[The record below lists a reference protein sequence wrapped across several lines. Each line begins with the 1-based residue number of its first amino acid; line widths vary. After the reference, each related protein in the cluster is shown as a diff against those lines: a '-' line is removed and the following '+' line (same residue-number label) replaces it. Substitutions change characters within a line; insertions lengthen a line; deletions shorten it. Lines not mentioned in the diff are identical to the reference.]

1 MAIGPFGK
9 GKREITA
16 PIGRRGGAGATPQQ
30 ASANQ
35 DEAYVPQHAA
45 SQGEGSVPQQAAS
58 PLPQA
63 RGARAAAP
71 GVPQQAASPAPHVP
85 GTHAEASLPRRVSA
99 QAPSPYAEATTPLV
113 EPAGATLPRPAAGA
127 APAQPRSNLRPA
139 SLGTRFSR
147 KRAQRPRK
155 PRKPNKLALLISAWW
170 NRLIGAV
177 YSGSLSSQTEQYAAH
192 NTTQDYI
199 WNSVGLGAWGVVFP
213 ILSIVTTQLVN
224 VDAAGRFSMAFV
236 TGTLLLFIAN
246 YGVRTY
252 QVSDIDETHSFWDY
266 QVNRIATCLAML
278 AAGFAYCKFRGYD
291 AQMFTLSMGMFLYRA
306 IDGLADVY
314 EGRLQQMDKLY
325 LAGVSQAVRSAAV
338 IVGYTVLIFITHD
351 LGIAGIAMAV
361 GAIASFVLLT
371 LPLTYFE
378 TPRSARPTVTGVKDL
393 FVQCFPLFVAL
404 FLYNLIDN
412 MPKFSMEGALP
423 YADQLY
429 FNALFSPA
437 HIIIMAIGF
446 IYKPQ
451 LTRLAEIWA
460 DPKRRVRFD
469 LIVLAVLAI
478 IVVLTLGVAA
488 FMGTIG
494 IPITSFLYGVDFE
507 QFRGLCY
514 VMIATGG
521 VCAAIDFLY
530 QIITVLRRQKAVTR
544 VYLLT
549 LGFSLFIPPLLIG
562 FTGLTGAVLG
572 YLIVMCIL
580 LVLLVTEYLSIHA
593 ELSETMKA
601 LHFHREDKPAVRE
614 EPAAV
619 AKAGMNEGE
628 RAE

>member
-1 MAIGPFGK
+1 MDNPF
-9 GKREITA
+9 KRSAGTRA
-16 PIGRRGGAGATPQQ
+16 QGAGRRHERGEARREMLEAERPAGERQ
-30 ASANQ
+30 ARRQ
-35 DEAYVPQHAA
+35 R
-45 SQGEGSVPQQAAS
+45 QAA
-58 PLPQA
+58 
-63 RGARAAAP
+63 
-71 GVPQQAASPAPHVP
+71 
-85 GTHAEASLPRRVSA
+85 PRRPRRPKR
-99 QAPSPYAEATTPLV
+99 PSRLGMLV
-113 EPAGATLPRPAAGA
+113 G
-127 APAQPRSNLRPA
+127 S
-139 SLGTRFSR
+139 
-147 KRAQRPRK
+147 
-155 PRKPNKLALLISAWW
+155 WW

-192 NTTQDYI
+192 NTTRDYI

-213 ILSIVTTQLVN
+213 VLSVVTTQLVG
-224 VDAAGRFSMAFV
+224 VEQAGRFSMAFV

-246 YGVRTY
+246 YGVRTF
-252 QVSDIDETHSFWDY
+252 QVSDLSERHSFADY
-266 QVNRIATCLAML
+266 QANRVLTCIVMML
-278 AAGFAYCKFRGYD
+278 VGILYCQLRGYD
-291 AQMFTLSMGMFLYRA
+291 PQMFTLCMGMFAYRA
-306 IDGLADVY
+306 VDGLADVY

-325 LAGVSQAVRSAAV
+325 LAGISQAIRSAAV
-338 IVGYTVLIFITHD
+338 IIAYCALILITRSI
-351 LGIAGIAMAV
+351 GAAGVAMAV
-361 GAIASFVLLT
+361 ASVASFVLLT

-378 TPRSARPTVTGVKDL
+378 TPKSAKLSIAGVRDL

-412 MPKFSMEGALP
+412 MPKFAMEGALS
-423 YADQLY
+423 YDNQLY

-451 LTRLAEIWA
+451 LMRLAEIWA
-460 DPKRRVRFD
+460 DSKRRGRFD

-478 IVVLTLGVAA
+478 IVALTGGVAVV
-488 FMGTIG
+488 MGTVG
-494 IPITSFLYGVDFE
+494 IPVMSFLYGVDFE

-514 VMIATGG
+514 VMVATGG

-593 ELSETMKA
+593 ELSETLKSY
-601 LHFHREDKPAVRE
+601 HRGAAEVE
-614 EPAAV
+614 E
-619 AKAGMNEGE
+619 
-628 RAE
+628 

>member
-1 MAIGPFGK
+1 MDNPF
-9 GKREITA
+9 KRSAGTRA
-16 PIGRRGGAGATPQQ
+16 QGAGRRHERGEARREMLEAERPAGERQ
-30 ASANQ
+30 ARRQ
-35 DEAYVPQHAA
+35 R
-45 SQGEGSVPQQAAS
+45 QAAS
-58 PLPQA
+58 
-63 RGARAAAP
+63 RR
-71 GVPQQAASPAPHVP
+71 
-85 GTHAEASLPRRVSA
+85 PRRPKR
-99 QAPSPYAEATTPLV
+99 PSRLGMLV
-113 EPAGATLPRPAAGA
+113 G
-127 APAQPRSNLRPA
+127 S
-139 SLGTRFSR
+139 
-147 KRAQRPRK
+147 
-155 PRKPNKLALLISAWW
+155 WW

-192 NTTQDYI
+192 NTTRDYI

-213 ILSIVTTQLVN
+213 VLSVVTTQLVG
-224 VDAAGRFSMAFV
+224 VEQAGRFSMAFV

-246 YGVRTY
+246 YGVRTF
-252 QVSDIDETHSFWDY
+252 QVSDLSERHSFADY
-266 QVNRIATCLAML
+266 QANRALTCIVMML
-278 AAGFAYCKFRGYD
+278 VGILYCQLRGYD
-291 AQMFTLSMGMFLYRA
+291 PQMFTLCMGMFAYRA
-306 IDGLADVY
+306 VDGLADVY

-325 LAGVSQAVRSAAV
+325 LAGISQAIRSAAV
-338 IVGYTVLIFITHD
+338 IIAYCALILITRSI
-351 LGIAGIAMAV
+351 GAAGVAMAV
-361 GAIASFVLLT
+361 ASVASFVLLT

-378 TPRSARPTVTGVKDL
+378 TPKSAKLSITGVRDL

-412 MPKFSMEGALP
+412 MPKFAMEGALS
-423 YADQLY
+423 YDNQLY

-451 LTRLAEIWA
+451 LMRLAEIWA
-460 DPKRRVRFD
+460 DPKRRGRFD

-478 IVVLTLGVAA
+478 IVALTGGVAVV
-488 FMGTIG
+488 MGTVG
-494 IPITSFLYGVDFE
+494 IPVMSFLYGVDFE

-514 VMIATGG
+514 VMVATGG

-593 ELSETMKA
+593 ELSETLKSYRKSSA
-601 LHFHREDKPAVRE
+601 RESVE
-614 EPAAV
+614 
-619 AKAGMNEGE
+619 
-628 RAE
+628 

>member
-1 MAIGPFGK
+1 MDNPF
-9 GKREITA
+9 KRSAGTRA
-16 PIGRRGGAGATPQQ
+16 QGAGRRHER
-30 ASANQ
+30 
-35 DEAYVPQHAA
+35 DEARREMLEAEQPA
-45 SQGEGSVPQQAAS
+45 GERQARRQRQAA
-58 PLPQA
+58 
-63 RGARAAAP
+63 
-71 GVPQQAASPAPHVP
+71 
-85 GTHAEASLPRRVSA
+85 PRRPRRPKR
-99 QAPSPYAEATTPLV
+99 PSRLGMLV
-113 EPAGATLPRPAAGA
+113 G
-127 APAQPRSNLRPA
+127 N
-139 SLGTRFSR
+139 
-147 KRAQRPRK
+147 
-155 PRKPNKLALLISAWW
+155 WW

-192 NTTQDYI
+192 NTTRDYI

-213 ILSIVTTQLVN
+213 VLSVVTTQLVG
-224 VDAAGRFSMAFV
+224 VEQAGRFSMAFV

-246 YGVRTY
+246 YGVRTF
-252 QVSDIDETHSFWDY
+252 QVSDLSERHSFADY
-266 QVNRIATCLAML
+266 QANRALTCIVMML
-278 AAGFAYCKFRGYD
+278 VGILYCQLRGYD
-291 AQMFTLSMGMFLYRA
+291 PQMFTLCMGMFAYRA
-306 IDGLADVY
+306 VDGLADVY

-325 LAGVSQAVRSAAV
+325 LAGISQAIRSAAV
-338 IVGYTVLIFITHD
+338 IIAYCALILITRSI
-351 LGIAGIAMAV
+351 GAAGVAMAV
-361 GAIASFVLLT
+361 ASVASFVLLT

-378 TPRSARPTVTGVKDL
+378 TPKSTKLSIAGVRNL

-412 MPKFSMEGALP
+412 MPKFAMEGALS
-423 YADQLY
+423 YDNQLY

-437 HIIIMAIGF
+437 HIIIMVIGF

-451 LTRLAEIWA
+451 LMRLAEIWA
-460 DPKRRVRFD
+460 DPKRRGRFD

-478 IVVLTLGVAA
+478 IVALTGGVAVV
-488 FMGTIG
+488 MGTVG
-494 IPITSFLYGVDFE
+494 IPVMSFLYGVDFE

-514 VMIATGG
+514 VMVATGG

-593 ELSETMKA
+593 ELSETLKSYRKSSA
-601 LHFHREDKPAVRE
+601 RES
-614 EPAAV
+614 
-619 AKAGMNEGE
+619 
-628 RAE
+628 AE

>member
-1 MAIGPFGK
+1 MDNPF
-9 GKREITA
+9 KRSAGTRA
-16 PIGRRGGAGATPQQ
+16 QGAGRRHERGEARREMLEAERPAGERQ
-30 ASANQ
+30 ARRQ
-35 DEAYVPQHAA
+35 R
-45 SQGEGSVPQQAAS
+45 QAA
-58 PLPQA
+58 
-63 RGARAAAP
+63 
-71 GVPQQAASPAPHVP
+71 
-85 GTHAEASLPRRVSA
+85 PRRPRRPKR
-99 QAPSPYAEATTPLV
+99 PSRLGMLV
-113 EPAGATLPRPAAGA
+113 G
-127 APAQPRSNLRPA
+127 N
-139 SLGTRFSR
+139 
-147 KRAQRPRK
+147 
-155 PRKPNKLALLISAWW
+155 WW

-192 NTTQDYI
+192 NTTRDYI

-213 ILSIVTTQLVN
+213 VLSVVTTQLVG
-224 VDAAGRFSMAFV
+224 VEQAGRFSMAFV

-246 YGVRTY
+246 YGVRTF
-252 QVSDIDETHSFWDY
+252 QVSDLSERHSFADY
-266 QVNRIATCLAML
+266 QANRALTCIVMML
-278 AAGFAYCKFRGYD
+278 VGILYCQLRGYD
-291 AQMFTLSMGMFLYRA
+291 PQMFTLCMGMFAYRA
-306 IDGLADVY
+306 VDGLADVY

-325 LAGVSQAVRSAAV
+325 LAGISQAIRSAAV
-338 IVGYTVLIFITHD
+338 IIAYCALILITRSI
-351 LGIAGIAMAV
+351 GAAGVAMAV
-361 GAIASFVLLT
+361 ASVASFVLLT

-378 TPRSARPTVTGVKDL
+378 TPKSAKLSITGVRDL

-412 MPKFSMEGALP
+412 MPKFAMEGALS
-423 YADQLY
+423 YDNQLY

-451 LTRLAEIWA
+451 LMRLAEIWA
-460 DPKRRVRFD
+460 DPKRRGRFD

-478 IVVLTLGVAA
+478 IVALTGGVAVV
-488 FMGTIG
+488 MGTVG
-494 IPITSFLYGVDFE
+494 IPVMSFLYGVDFE

-514 VMIATGG
+514 VMVATGG

-593 ELSETMKA
+593 ELSETLKSYRKSSA
-601 LHFHREDKPAVRE
+601 RES
-614 EPAAV
+614 
-619 AKAGMNEGE
+619 
-628 RAE
+628 AE

>member
-1 MAIGPFGK
+1 MDNPF
-9 GKREITA
+9 KRSAGTRA
-16 PIGRRGGAGATPQQ
+16 QGAGRRHERGEARREMLEAERPAGEHQ
-30 ASANQ
+30 ARRQ
-35 DEAYVPQHAA
+35 R
-45 SQGEGSVPQQAAS
+45 QAA
-58 PLPQA
+58 
-63 RGARAAAP
+63 
-71 GVPQQAASPAPHVP
+71 
-85 GTHAEASLPRRVSA
+85 PRRPRRPKR
-99 QAPSPYAEATTPLV
+99 PSRLGMLV
-113 EPAGATLPRPAAGA
+113 G
-127 APAQPRSNLRPA
+127 N
-139 SLGTRFSR
+139 
-147 KRAQRPRK
+147 
-155 PRKPNKLALLISAWW
+155 WW

-192 NTTQDYI
+192 NTTRDYI

-213 ILSIVTTQLVN
+213 VLSVVTTQLVG
-224 VDAAGRFSMAFV
+224 VEQAGRFSMAFV

-246 YGVRTY
+246 YGVRTF
-252 QVSDIDETHSFWDY
+252 QVSDLSERHSFADY
-266 QVNRIATCLAML
+266 QANRVLTCIVMML
-278 AAGFAYCKFRGYD
+278 VGILYCQLRGYD
-291 AQMFTLSMGMFLYRA
+291 PQMFTLCMGMFAYRA
-306 IDGLADVY
+306 VDGLADVY

-325 LAGVSQAVRSAAV
+325 LAGISQAIRSAAV
-338 IVGYTVLIFITHD
+338 IIAYCALILITRSI
-351 LGIAGIAMAV
+351 GAAGVAMAV
-361 GAIASFVLLT
+361 ASVASFVLLT

-378 TPRSARPTVTGVKDL
+378 TPKSAKLSITGVRDL

-412 MPKFSMEGALP
+412 MPKFAMEGALS
-423 YADQLY
+423 YDNQLY

-451 LTRLAEIWA
+451 LMRLAEIWA
-460 DPKRRVRFD
+460 DPKRRGRFD

-478 IVVLTLGVAA
+478 IVALTGGVAVV
-488 FMGTIG
+488 MGTVG
-494 IPITSFLYGVDFE
+494 IPVMSFLYGVDFE

-514 VMIATGG
+514 VMVATGG

-593 ELSETMKA
+593 ELSETLKSYRKSSA
-601 LHFHREDKPAVRE
+601 RES
-614 EPAAV
+614 
-619 AKAGMNEGE
+619 
-628 RAE
+628 AE

>member
-1 MAIGPFGK
+1 MPRNPFGK
-9 GKREITA
+9 RAATVTSPVRKGGQAA
-16 PIGRRGGAGATPQQ
+16 PAG
-30 ASANQ
+30 
-35 DEAYVPQHAA
+35 QHAPA
-45 SQGEGSVPQQAAS
+45 GQPAPSRQVTSNERDAVD
-58 PLPQA
+58 
-63 RGARAAAP
+63 RAAA
-71 GVPQQAASPAPHVP
+71 
-85 GTHAEASLPRRVSA
+85 
-99 QAPSPYAEATTPLV
+99 
-113 EPAGATLPRPAAGA
+113 
-127 APAQPRSNLRPA
+127 
-139 SLGTRFSR
+139 GTRFDHTEPRRPSGPRFSR
-147 KRAQRPRK
+147 GSRTPRPRK
-155 PRKPNKLALLISAWW
+155 PRKPSRLARLVGGWWDRLIS
-170 NRLIGAV
+170 AV

-192 NTTQDYI
+192 DTTRDYI

-213 ILSIVTTQLVN
+213 ILSIVTTQLVS

-246 YGVRTY
+246 YGVRTF
-252 QVSDIDETHSFWDY
+252 QVSDIDETHSFGDY
-266 QVNRIATCLAML
+266 QANRVLTCVGML
-278 AAGFAYCKFRGYD
+278 LVGFLYCTLRGYD
-291 AQMFTLSMGMFLYRA
+291 AQMFTLSMGMFVYRA
-306 IDGLADVY
+306 VDGLADVY

-325 LAGVSQAVRSAAV
+325 LAGISQALRSAAV
-338 IVGYTVLIFITHD
+338 IVAYTVLIFISHD
-351 LGIAGIAMAV
+351 LGVAGIAMAV

-371 LPLTYFE
+371 LPLTFFE
-378 TPRSARPTVTGVKDL
+378 TPKSTKFSLAGVKDL

-412 MPKFSMEGALP
+412 MPKFSMEGVLP

-437 HIIIMAIGF
+437 HIIIMVIGF

-451 LTRLAEIWA
+451 LMRLAEIWA
-460 DPKRRVRFD
+460 DPSRRVRFD
-469 LIVLAVLAI
+469 LIVIAVLAV
-478 IVVLTLGVAA
+478 IVALTGGVAA
-488 FMGTIG
+488 FMGTVG
-494 IPITSFLYGVDFE
+494 IPIMSFLYGVDFE

-549 LGFSLFIPPLLIG
+549 LGFSLFVPPLLIG

-593 ELSETMKA
+593 ELSES
-601 LHFHREDKPAVRE
+601 LRDLRSRRRS
-614 EPAAV
+614 AA
-619 AKAGMNEGE
+619 E
-628 RAE
+628 

>member
-1 MAIGPFGK
+1 M
-9 GKREITA
+9 
-16 PIGRRGGAGATPQQ
+16 
-30 ASANQ
+30 
-35 DEAYVPQHAA
+35 
-45 SQGEGSVPQQAAS
+45 
-58 PLPQA
+58 
-63 RGARAAAP
+63 
-71 GVPQQAASPAPHVP
+71 
-85 GTHAEASLPRRVSA
+85 
-99 QAPSPYAEATTPLV
+99 LV
-113 EPAGATLPRPAAGA
+113 G
-127 APAQPRSNLRPA
+127 N
-139 SLGTRFSR
+139 
-147 KRAQRPRK
+147 
-155 PRKPNKLALLISAWW
+155 WW

-192 NTTQDYI
+192 NTTRDYI

-213 ILSIVTTQLVN
+213 VLSVVTTQLVG
-224 VDAAGRFSMAFV
+224 VEQAGRFSMAFV

-246 YGVRTY
+246 YGVRTF
-252 QVSDIDETHSFWDY
+252 QVSDLSERHSFADY
-266 QVNRIATCLAML
+266 QANRVLTCIVMML
-278 AAGFAYCKFRGYD
+278 VGILYCQLRGYD
-291 AQMFTLSMGMFLYRA
+291 PQMFTLCMGMFAYRA
-306 IDGLADVY
+306 VDGLADVY

-325 LAGVSQAVRSAAV
+325 LAGISQAIRSAAV
-338 IVGYTVLIFITHD
+338 IIAYCALILITRSI
-351 LGIAGIAMAV
+351 GAAGVAMAV
-361 GAIASFVLLT
+361 ASVASFVLLT

-378 TPRSARPTVTGVKDL
+378 TPKSAKLSITGVRDL

-412 MPKFSMEGALP
+412 MPKFAMEGALS
-423 YADQLY
+423 YDNQLY

-451 LTRLAEIWA
+451 LMRLAEIWA
-460 DPKRRVRFD
+460 DPKRRGRFD

-478 IVVLTLGVAA
+478 IVALTGGVAVV
-488 FMGTIG
+488 MGTVG
-494 IPITSFLYGVDFE
+494 IPVMSFLYGVDFE

-514 VMIATGG
+514 VMVATGG

-593 ELSETMKA
+593 ELSETLKSYRKSSA
-601 LHFHREDKPAVRE
+601 RES
-614 EPAAV
+614 
-619 AKAGMNEGE
+619 
-628 RAE
+628 AE